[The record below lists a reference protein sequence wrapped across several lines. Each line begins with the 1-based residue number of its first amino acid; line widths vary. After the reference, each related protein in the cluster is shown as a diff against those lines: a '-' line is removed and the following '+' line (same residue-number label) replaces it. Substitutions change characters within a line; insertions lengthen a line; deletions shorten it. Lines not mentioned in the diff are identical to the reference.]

1 MRFEGFPAPFRTSFG
16 RSFLGPMNYEFMHW
30 KGPKNSWVRASEW
43 KGEPRWGLWLYHL
56 SGLKGNFWYRRPLPE
71 SLPRRGTFRIFRWFD
86 FRLCPAAMPKSFL
99 HPRAGGGGFDGAS
112 LFASELLFDM
122 RLSLER
128 VFRIFVK
135 AREKHRPKKKNKSI

>member
-1 MRFEGFPAPFRTSFG
+1 
-16 RSFLGPMNYEFMHW
+16 
-30 KGPKNSWVRASEW
+30 
-43 KGEPRWGLWLYHL
+43 
-56 SGLKGNFWYRRPLPE
+56 
-71 SLPRRGTFRIFRWFD
+71 
-86 FRLCPAAMPKSFL
+86 MPKSFL

-135 AREKHRPKKKNKSI
+135 AREKQRPKKKKFIKKVYRVSSPQN